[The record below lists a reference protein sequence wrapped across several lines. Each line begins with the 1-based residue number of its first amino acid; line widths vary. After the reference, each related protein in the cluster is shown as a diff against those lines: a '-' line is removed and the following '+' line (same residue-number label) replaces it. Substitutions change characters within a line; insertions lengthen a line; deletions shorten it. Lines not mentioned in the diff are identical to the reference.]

1 MDSKK
6 LMTVAE
12 VKSFFENTHE
22 FQVIEEGHNL
32 KISYEDDDKITSVL
46 LYKEHVNIQQLI
58 RKVKQ
63 LVWNHCNN
71 ILD

>member
-1 MDSKK
+1 MNPKK
-6 LMTVAE
+6 LMSVEE
-12 VKSFFENTHE
+12 VKQFFDATHE
-22 FQVIEEGHNL
+22 FQVSVEDHNIKL
-32 KISYEDDDKITSVL
+32 TYESDDKTTSTL
-46 LYKEHVNIQQLI
+46 IYKENVNVQQLI

>member
-1 MDSKK
+1 MDAKK
-6 LMTVAE
+6 LMSVEE
-12 VKSFFENTHE
+12 VKEFFDATHE
-22 FQVIEEGHNL
+22 FQVSVEGHNIKL
-32 KISYEDDDKITSVL
+32 SYESDDKITSTL
-46 LYKEHVNIQQLI
+46 IYKEHINVQQLI

>member
-1 MDSKK
+1 MDAKQ
-6 LMTVAE
+6 LMSVEE
-12 VKSFFENTHE
+12 VKEFFSETAE
-22 FQVIEEGHNL
+22 FEVSVKGTSIE
-32 KISYEDDDKITSVL
+32 ITYEDDDKVTSVL
-46 LYKEHVNIQQLI
+46 VSKDHVNIQQLI